1 MAPRCRLVGVA
12 GALLGLQSTTTEGTS
27 HGLVFRKRIRLGAN
41 ETVNLSKG
49 AASAAKRVGQVT
61 VNSRGRG
68 SIRILPGLSV
78 RLGRRW

>member
-1 MAPRCRLVGVA
+1 LR
-12 GALLGLQSTTTEGTS
+12 GLQSTTTEGTS
-27 HGLVFRKRIRLGAN
+27 HGLVFRRRVRIGAN

-68 SIRILPGLSV
+68 SIRILPGLSF
-78 RLGRRW
+78 RFGRRW

>member
-1 MAPRCRLVGVA
+1 M
-12 GALLGLQSTTTEGTS
+12 
-27 HGLVFRKRIRLGAN
+27 GLVVGKRIRIGAN

-49 AASAAKRVGQVT
+49 AASAAKRVGRVT

-78 RLGRRW
+78 RFGRRW